1 MFKLDQWKKRPWGLQ
16 LDCME
21 ITRTKFDEYR
31 LWDSSMGYNGDY
43 TIGIYPTLAKAKR
56 CGVALLN
63 EAMREGAERCDK
75 ILWGGGAHA
84 AT

>member
-1 MFKLDQWKKRPWGLQ
+1 MFKSNQWIKRPWGLQ

-21 ITRTKFDEYR
+21 ITTTKFGEYR
-31 LWDSSMGYNGDY
+31 LWDSSAERTGDY

-56 CGVALLN
+56 VGVALLN
-63 EAMREGAERCDK
+63 EAMWEGAEKCDH
-75 ILWGGGAHA
+75 IIWGGGVYA

>member
-1 MFKLDQWKKRPWGLQ
+1 MFKSNQWQKRPWGLQ

-21 ITRTKFDEYR
+21 ITKTKQNVYR
-31 LWDSSMGYNGDY
+31 LWDSSMSGTGDF
-43 TIGIYPTLAKAKR
+43 TIGVYPTVAKAKR

-63 EAMREGAERCDK
+63 EAMREGAERCDH
-75 ILWGGGAHA
+75 ILFGGGAYA

>member
-1 MFKLDQWKKRPWGLQ
+1 MFKSDQWQKRPWGFQ
-16 LDCME
+16 LECME
-21 ITRTKFDEYR
+21 ITVTKRGEYR
-31 LWDSSMGYNGDY
+31 LWDSDSSHSGDY

-63 EAMREGAERCDK
+63 EAMREGAERCDH
-75 ILWGGGAHA
+75 ILFGGGAYA